1 MKRIRNNK
9 NNKIRMIDYVSDL
22 ALATIILG
30 ILLFFGMAHGIV
42 FIADGVLLALFCFL
56 VATTNPLADSFTAL
70 RIYALFCALLAVIVL
85 ITCAALGCG
94 AAGSVVSFAGLV
106 ISGLIAHLI
115 VKLRTGAERM
125 ARSQA
130 YNVVNGLKK
139 VG

>member
-9 NNKIRMIDYVSDL
+9 NNKIRMIDCVSDL
-22 ALATIILG
+22 ALVTIILG

-94 AAGSVVSFAGLV
+94 A
-106 ISGLIAHLI
+106 
-115 VKLRTGAERM
+115 ERM